1 MRRKRRNFIAL
12 LFLLGFGTVIFVLSN
27 RAALYEAVQL
37 AMSEGNSFRYVFH
50 VLIGKLPDLLMK
62 YSTSLIWAYGIFIAG
77 VILLEER
84 NPDRTIRWLLVLILL
99 PVIGFLLYIFLGPDI
114 RIRKN
119 FRRLKRKK
127 KPRIP
132 EVAPLLSRIDKLKA
146 VEVGGVKTAT
156 LLLKNSRAL
165 PTEANRVTM
174 LLNGS
179 ETYIEIKKS
188 LWKAQSYIYLEFYAV
203 HNDKIGNDF
212 KDILIAKVKEG
223 LTVKFIYDSVGSWTI
238 GKKFVKELKD
248 AGVHVHSFLPVSF
261 PMLRRDLNYRNHRKI
276 VIVDG
281 TVGFMGGLN
290 IGDIY
295 ISGEPSLGYW
305 RDTHLKIEGPAV
317 GCLEEIFNTDCLF
330 CDGNHVPAE
339 RTSEYSN
346 SGNSTVQIVASGPDS
361 NWQSI
366 HQGYF
371 SLITNA
377 KKFVLVTT
385 PYLVPGESL
394 LTALTVASLSG
405 VDVRI
410 LIPLKGDHAV
420 AQWATMSNVEEL
432 LRAGVK
438 VYAYQRGF
446 IHSKILVADDSI
458 VSVGTANLDARSLEI
473 NFEVQAFVYDRAV
486 AGEFIKAFRNDLK
499 HSQKLHLHEW
509 LKRPVKNKILE
520 KASRLWSTQ
529 L

>member
-1 MRRKRRNFIAL
+1 MRRKSRNFIAL
-12 LFLLGFGTVIFVLSN
+12 LFLLGFGSVIFVLSN
-27 RAALYEAVQL
+27 RAAIFEAVRL
-37 AMSEGNSFRYVFH
+37 AVSEGHSFRYILDDF
-50 VLIGKLPDLLMK
+50 LGKLPDILMK

-99 PVIGFLLYIFLGPDI
+99 PGIGFLLYVFLGPDI

-119 FRRLKRKK
+119 FRRLKKR
-127 KPRIP
+127 KPRP
-132 EVAPLLSRIDKLKA
+132 LEVGPLLSRIRKMKE
-146 VEVGGVKTAT
+146 VEDSAVKTT
-156 LLLKNSRAL
+156 MLLFKNSRAL
-165 PTEANRVTM
+165 PTQGNRVVM

-179 ETYIEIKKS
+179 ETYISMKKA
-188 LWKAQSYIYLEFYAV
+188 LWEARSYIYFEFYAV
-203 HNDKIGNDF
+203 HNDKIGNDI
-212 KDILIAKVKEG
+212 KEILIAKAKEG
-223 LTVKFIYDSVGSWTI
+223 LTVKFIYDSVGSWKL
-238 GKKFVKELKD
+238 GKKYVKELKD
-248 AGVHVHSFLPVSF
+248 AGVYVHSFLPVSF

-276 VIVDG
+276 VVVDG

-290 IGDIY
+290 IGDNY
-295 ISGEPSLGYW
+295 IFGEPGLGFW

-317 GCLEEIFNTDCLF
+317 GCLEDIFNADCLF
-330 CDGNHVPAE
+330 CDRNHVPIPRPDE
-339 RTSEYSN
+339 YPTPGRT
-346 SGNSTVQIVASGPDS
+346 TMQIVPSGPDS

-394 LTALTVASLSG
+394 VTALTVASLSG
-405 VDVRI
+405 LDVRMI
-410 LIPLKGDHAV
+410 IPEKGDNKLAH
-420 AQWATMSNVEEL
+420 WATLSSVEEL
-432 LRAGVK
+432 LKAGVK
-438 VYAYQRGF
+438 VYSYQRGF
-446 IHSKILVADDSI
+446 IHSKILMADDSI

-473 NFEVQAFVYDRAV
+473 NFEVQAFIYDRSV
-486 AGEFIKAFRNDLK
+486 GKDFIKAFRSDLK
-499 HSQKLHLHEW
+499 HSRQFRLHEW
-509 LKRPVKNKILE
+509 LKRPLRRKMLE